1 VFTEKGNGIMTEKN
15 TEIMRDLFR
24 LLSEFESVPEDEN
37 LTYWNLLI
45 VKANEMA
52 RRWELDPLAV
62 NLAIGLIDGLQ
73 EKYKRKPKIQQ
84 LRMDAVS

>member
-1 VFTEKGNGIMTEKN
+1 MTERN

-24 LLSEFESVPEDEN
+24 LLSEFESVPEEEN
-37 LTYWNLLI
+37 LTYWNLLV

-62 NLAIGLIDGLQ
+62 NLAVGLIDGLQ
-73 EKYKRKPKIQQ
+73 EKYKRTTKTQQ
-84 LRMDAVS
+84 LRMEAVC

>member
-1 VFTEKGNGIMTEKN
+1 MTEKN

>member
-1 VFTEKGNGIMTEKN
+1 MTEKN

-84 LRMDAVS
+84 LRIDAVS

>member
-1 VFTEKGNGIMTEKN
+1 MTEKN

-73 EKYKRKPKIQQ
+73 EKYKRQPKIQQ

>member
-1 VFTEKGNGIMTEKN
+1 MTEKN

-24 LLSEFESVPEDEN
+24 LLSEFESVPEEEN
-37 LTYWNLLI
+37 LTYWNLLV
-45 VKANEMA
+45 VKANEYA

-73 EKYKRKPKIQQ
+73 EKYKRKTKRQQ
-84 LRMDAVS
+84 LCMDVVC

>member
-1 VFTEKGNGIMTEKN
+1 MTEKN

-45 VKANEMA
+45 VKANEMS

>member
-1 VFTEKGNGIMTEKN
+1 MTDKN

-24 LLSEFESVPEDEN
+24 LLSEFESVPDEERPEYWKW
-37 LTYWNLLI
+37 LTF
-45 VKANEMA
+45 KANEMV

-73 EKYKRKPKIQQ
+73 EKYKRSTKTQQ
-84 LRMDAVS
+84 LRMEAVG

>member
-1 VFTEKGNGIMTEKN
+1 MFTEKGNGIMTEKN

>member
-1 VFTEKGNGIMTEKN
+1 MTEKN

-73 EKYKRKPKIQQ
+73 GHYRASEKQHQMSFAI
-84 LRMDAVS
+84 A